1 MYYRRVSSIPD
12 PPLRRETRRA
22 SGPDGGAL
30 RREAEILG
38 RARHPGVIELVAVS
52 SADGTT
58 QIDTA
63 LPEGMTLDA
72 LALAIEEV
80 AGVIAAVATT
90 VADLHD
96 VGVFHGALA
105 PDAVVVG
112 DDGRPVLRGFARS
125 GRLDGPPS
133 RWPRHPLARHDDR
146 NLGALLAEILDRS
159 APDQLVGALEAA
171 RRPAW
176 WPTRASRARGAGP
189 AAVIRHWATA
199 AAAGTVSSR
208 RLAEALATEI
218 TGARLPTRVSI
229 PRTTTHAHDPALT
242 DEALEDWFG
251 APGGPDERPAT
262 MAARRAAIPSAR
274 PQARR
279 VAAAAAVAALLVVAS
294 CRAMFHGLAAH
305 VTRPPAAHVA
315 SPAGPP
321 TVATGSAAPGADAAR
336 PPAAPIARP
345 PGTPAD
351 HPVAPA
357 PSGPP
362 AVATGSAGCV
372 PTVGAECPTYRS
384 GILTVGRDRFAIG
397 SPGDLVAIGRWSC
410 ATATVALV
418 RPSGEVWI
426 YRTWPGDAGPVVPV
440 AAGTVAGPR
449 SVAIASRGGCDSLLV
464 VTATGEHVVLD
475 PQPR

>member
-1 MYYRRVSSIPD
+1 M
-12 PPLRRETRRA
+12 RRETRRA

-58 QIDTA
+58 QIETV
-63 LPEGMTLDA
+63 LPDGITLDA

-133 RWPRHPLARHDDR
+133 RWPRHPLARRDDR

-159 APDQLVGALEAA
+159 APDQLVGALEAG

-176 WPTRASRARGAGP
+176 WPTRAARARGAGS

-199 AAAGTVSSR
+199 AAAGAVSSR

-218 TGARLPTRVSI
+218 TGVRLPSRVSI
-229 PRTTTHAHDPALT
+229 PRTSTHASDPALT

-251 APGGPDERPAT
+251 APGGPDERPTPTESPRRGISGTHLA
-262 MAARRAAIPSAR
+262 AARVPM
-274 PQARR
+274 
-279 VAAAAAVAALLVVAS
+279 AAAVGAFLVLATG
-294 CRAMFHGLAAH
+294 RAMLHGLS
-305 VTRPPAAHVA
+305 T
-315 SPAGPP
+315 
-321 TVATGSAAPGADAAR
+321 SAPR
-336 PPAAPIARP
+336 
-345 PGTPAD
+345 
-351 HPVAPA
+351 APA
-357 PSGPP
+357 HATPDGPTSGPP
-362 AVATGSAGCV
+362 PTTVVETSGRPPTTVGTVGCV
-372 PTVGAECPTYRS
+372 ASVGTPCATYRS
-384 GILTVGRDRFAIG
+384 GVLTVDQVHYNVGD
-397 SPGDLVAIGRWSC
+397 PGDVVAIGRWSC
-410 ATATVALV
+410 TAPTLALL
-418 RPSGEVWI
+418 RPSSGEVWV
-426 YRTWPGDAGPVVPV
+426 YNSWPGGGAPVVPTM
-440 AAGTVAGPR
+440 AAAMPGARGL
-449 SVAIASRGGCDSLLV
+449 AIATRGACDSLLV
-464 VTATGEHVVLD
+464 TTADGVRLPVGPPT
-475 PQPR
+475 R